1 MKSPS
6 RLPLKSWREVVK
18 AVEKV
23 GFHLARQRGSLMVL
37 RRDGKL
43 LVVPRHEENDR
54 GTLSAIIVQAGLT
67 KEEFL
72 KLLD

>member
-1 MKSPS
+1 
-6 RLPLKSWREVVK
+6 
-18 AVEKV
+18 
-23 GFHLARQRGSLMVL
+23 MVL
-37 RRDGKL
+37 RRDGKMV
-43 LVVPRHEENDR
+43 VVPRHEEIDR

>member
-1 MKSPS
+1 LKSPS